1 MTSVLISGD
10 GLAACCCAKL
20 LQRAGVPIRVER
32 LGRPTVPAILT
43 SQATA
48 SLLRDIFEDS
58 TIFDGFHPICWR
70 KVAWNNTAEIVSLR
84 HTATVVSEQTLLDRL
99 WKLAPLEGHGAS
111 DWTIVTTRGPRT
123 LPEELKCGS
132 RIASVT
138 TARLRGGVPDDAC
151 WVEAVRDGWLFLLAA
166 GDGSAFMISVGLP
179 PGDMLEQSRLV
190 AAQID
195 TQGATLAE
203 FPSYPRILTEL
214 TGPDWLACGSAA
226 MSFDPVCGEGAGNA
240 AREAILA
247 SAVVAAI
254 LNGEDRHAVLAHYRS
269 RLLGGFLRHL
279 EISLDFYTQARQ
291 GPWWDGEIVYLRRGI
306 EWTRAKMRELPP
318 PRYRLVDFRLESL

>member
-1 MTSVLISGD
+1 LNSVLISGE

-20 LQRAGVPIRVER
+20 LQRAGVPIQVER
-32 LGRPTVPAILT
+32 LRRPTVPAILT
-43 SQATA
+43 SPATA
-48 SLLRDIFEDS
+48 SLLRDIFEDA
-58 TIFDGFHPICWR
+58 TIFDGFHPIRWR
-70 KVAWNNTAEIVSLR
+70 KVAWNDSTEVVSLP
-84 HTATVVSEQTLLDRL
+84 HTATVVSEQMLLDWL
-99 WKLAPLEGHGAS
+99 WAFAPQESAEPA
-111 DWTIVTTRGPRT
+111 DWKILTTRGSCV
-123 LPEELKCGS
+123 LPDEFKCGS

-138 TARLRGGVPDDAC
+138 TARLRSGVPDDAC

-166 GDGSAFMISVGLP
+166 GDGNAFMISVGLP
-179 PGDMLEQSRLV
+179 PPDMLEQSRLV

-195 TQGATLAE
+195 SPDATLAE

-254 LNGEDRHAVLAHYRS
+254 LKGEDPQAVLAHYRS

-279 EISLDFYTQARQ
+279 EISLDFYAQARQ
-291 GPWWDGEIVYLRRGI
+291 GPWWDGEIAHLQRGI

-318 PRYRLVDFRLESL
+318 PRYRLVDFRLEPL